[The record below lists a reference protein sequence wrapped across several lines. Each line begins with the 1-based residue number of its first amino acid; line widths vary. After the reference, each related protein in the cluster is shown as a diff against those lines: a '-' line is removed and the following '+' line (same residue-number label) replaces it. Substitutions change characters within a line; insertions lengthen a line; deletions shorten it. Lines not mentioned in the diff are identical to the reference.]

1 MEKGPMY
8 KVTFLKT
15 YQTTKGRESLVG
27 KNQTTPIALVLTCF
41 GINYLLT
48 LKQQYLTLNTFFLPY
63 FQLQGRYETD
73 HQAKDGPLIETRE
86 ITPINDTYQTVLN
99 KKEY

>member
-48 LKQQYLTLNTFFLPY
+48 LK
-63 FQLQGRYETD
+63 
-73 HQAKDGPLIETRE
+73 
-86 ITPINDTYQTVLN
+86 
-99 KKEY
+99 